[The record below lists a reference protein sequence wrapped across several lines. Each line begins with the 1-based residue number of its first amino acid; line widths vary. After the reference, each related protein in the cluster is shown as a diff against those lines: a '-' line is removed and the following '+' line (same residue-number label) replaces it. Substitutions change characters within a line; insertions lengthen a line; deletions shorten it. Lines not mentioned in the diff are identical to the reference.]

1 VDEGRREA
9 DNTVTPIEGV
19 AAGVPYVALPPT
31 GRQDDAPL
39 VVAWHLMDP
48 PRSEAA
54 MAAALP
60 LNGVQA
66 WRVYLGLPRF
76 GARAPA
82 GGPEEIMR
90 LAAEDYVLNLFQPAI
105 EQAAAEAPSA
115 VDALREQ
122 LPIDSGPVG
131 LLGGSAGGAV
141 ALLLLT
147 ESQMPV
153 AAAALVNPVVKVRSV
168 VEAGERMYDVSYS
181 WTEKSR
187 AVADRFDFVERA
199 AEIGKRDPQPPV
211 LLVGGAEDDPA
222 YREPLAG
229 LRDALAGLYAEPDRV
244 GFVSVPGMAHALAEE
259 PGMEAAPQTAEAKEA
274 DAAVTA
280 WFQRYL

>member
-1 VDEGRREA
+1 MGA
-9 DNTVTPIEGV
+9 DNAATPTSGV
-19 AAGVPYVALPPT
+19 AAGVPYVALPPPE
-31 GRQDDAPL
+31 GKDRAPL

-54 MAAALP
+54 MASALP
-60 LNGVQA
+60 LSGVQA
-66 WRVYLGLPRF
+66 WRVYLGLPMF

-90 LAAEDYVLNLFQPAI
+90 LAAEDYVLKLFGPAV
-105 EQAAAEAPSA
+105 EQAASEAPSA
-115 VDALREQ
+115 VEGLRQQ
-122 LPIDSGPVG
+122 LSIDSGPVG

-141 ALLLLT
+141 VLLLLA
-147 ESQMPV
+147 ESQLPV

-168 VEAGERMYDVSYS
+168 VEAGERMYNVSYS

-211 LLVGGAEDDPA
+211 LLVGGAEDDQA
-222 YREPLAG
+222 YREPLAE
-229 LRDALAGLYAEPDRV
+229 LRDGLAAHYAEPDRV
-244 GFVSVPGMAHALAEE
+244 GLVSVPGMAHALAEE
-259 PGMEAAPQTAEAKEA
+259 PGMEAAPQTAEANEA

-280 WFQRYL
+280 WFQRYV

>member
-1 VDEGRREA
+1 MRT
-9 DNTVTPIEGV
+9 DNAATPIEGV

-31 GRQDDAPL
+31 GKRDDAPL

-60 LNGVQA
+60 LNGVDA
-66 WRVYLGLPRF
+66 WRAYLGLPMF

-90 LAAEDYVLNLFQPAI
+90 LAAEDYVQKLFRPVV

-115 VDALREQ
+115 IDDLREQ
-122 LPIDSGPVG
+122 LSIEAGPVG
-131 LLGGSAGGAV
+131 LVGGSAGGAV
-141 ALLLLT
+141 ALLLLA
-147 ESQMPV
+147 ESDLPV
-153 AAAALVNPVVKVRSV
+153 AAAALVNPVVRVRSV

-187 AVADRFDFVERA
+187 AVADRFDFVERVG
-199 AEIGKRDPQPPV
+199 EIGKRDPQSPV

-229 LRDALAGLYAEPDRV
+229 LHDALAAHYAERDRV

-259 PGMEAAPQTAEAKEA
+259 PGMEAAPQTAEAKEVE
-274 DAAVTA
+274 AAMTA